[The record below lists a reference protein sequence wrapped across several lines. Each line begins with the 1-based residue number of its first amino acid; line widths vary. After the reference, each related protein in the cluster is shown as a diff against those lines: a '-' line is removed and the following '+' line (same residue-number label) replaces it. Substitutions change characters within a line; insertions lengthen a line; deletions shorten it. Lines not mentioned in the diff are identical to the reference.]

1 LVDSDC
7 YNRGHGKGRTAGALM
22 AGAIVIRNLADVMAG
37 FDGLED
43 KADFAAKY
51 AISMAG
57 MEVERQAKKNANT
70 GTHKKGTPRIPGG
83 IGPNVIT
90 GNLRRSIFSTTRV
103 GFGSYIA
110 EIGASMEYARQ
121 VELGGG
127 SWKSGVK
134 YPYIGPAVDTLKANG
149 RLQRTFTMAFASMMR
164 G

>member
-1 LVDSDC
+1 
-7 YNRGHGKGRTAGALM
+7 M
-22 AGAIVIRNLADVMAG
+22 AGAIVIRNLAEVMAG
-37 FDGLED
+37 FEGFEQ

-57 MEVERQAKKNANT
+57 MEVERQAKKNAN
-70 GTHKKGTPRIPGG
+70 GPAHKKGTPRIPGA
-83 IGPNVIT
+83 IGPNTIT
-90 GNLRRSIFSTTRV
+90 GNLKRSIFSTTRV

-134 YPYIGPAVDTLKANG
+134 YPYIGPAVETLQSNG

>member
-1 LVDSDC
+1 
-7 YNRGHGKGRTAGALM
+7 M

-37 FDGLED
+37 FEGLQQ
-43 KADFAAKY
+43 KVDFAAKY
-51 AISMAG
+51 AIGMAG
-57 MEVERQAKKNANT
+57 LQVEDQAIENAN
-70 GTHKKGTPRIPGG
+70 GPAHLKGTPRIPGS
-83 IGPNVIT
+83 IGPNTIT
-90 GNLRRSIFSTTRV
+90 GNLKRSISSKTRI

-134 YPYIGPAVDTLKANG
+134 YPYIGPAVDTLKGNG

>member
-1 LVDSDC
+1 
-7 YNRGHGKGRTAGALM
+7 M
-22 AGAIVIRNLADVMAG
+22 AGAIVIRNLADVLAG
-37 FDGLED
+37 FDGLEE
-43 KADFAAKY
+43 KADFAVKY
-51 AISMAG
+51 AIGMAG
-57 MEVERQAKKNANT
+57 LEVEKQAIENAN
-70 GTHKKGTPRIPGG
+70 GPAHAKGTPRIPGAV
-83 IGPNVIT
+83 GPNTIT
-90 GNLRRSIFSTTRV
+90 GNLKRSISSKTRV

-149 RLQRTFTMAFASMMR
+149 KLQRTFAGAFAYMMR